1 MKKLVCLIGLICL
14 FCSERTFSQVIKI
27 ENGVSFSK
35 MNAASSLNIHNPLPF
50 YTVNIGC
57 DYLEKDWFFLSS
69 EIGYV
74 RKGGKGHSNDEIGF
88 SEKNTLDCITLN
100 TSFNV
105 KCNVGGFNL
114 YLGVAPTLDFAL
126 KNKYSSE
133 SLSWKDEWEMYPEH
147 RVFLGIKPS
156 IGMFYDI
163 NKIRLS
169 LETFYM
175 KNITKLSKFDGVKAN
190 TFLLSFGIG
199 YKL

>member
-14 FCSERTFSQVIKI
+14 FCSEITFSQVIKI

-35 MNAASSLNIHNPLPF
+35 MNAASSLNFHNPLPF

-105 KCNVGGFNL
+105 KYNVGGFNL
-114 YLGVAPTLDFAL
+114 YLGGCT
-126 KNKYSSE
+126 
-133 SLSWKDEWEMYPEH
+133 
-147 RVFLGIKPS
+147 
-156 IGMFYDI
+156 
-163 NKIRLS
+163 
-169 LETFYM
+169 
-175 KNITKLSKFDGVKAN
+175 N
-190 TFLLSFGIG
+190 T
-199 YKL
+199 

>member
-35 MNAASSLNIHNPLPF
+35 MNAASSLNFHNPLSF

-57 DYLEKDWFFLSS
+57 DYLERDWFFLSS

-105 KCNVGGFNL
+105 KYNVGGFNL

-147 RVFLGIKPS
+147 RVVLGIKPS

-169 LETFYM
+169 LETSYM
-175 KNITKLSKFDGVKAN
+175 KNITKKYAKIKKKNEQKIS
-190 TFLLSFGIG
+190 
-199 YKL
+199 

>member
-1 MKKLVCLIGLICL
+1 MKKVILLIGLICL
-14 FCSERTFSQVIKI
+14 FSSERIFSQVIKI

-35 MNAASSLNIHNPLPF
+35 MNVGSATFRNPLSF

-69 EIGYV
+69 EIGCV
-74 RKGGKGHSNDEIGF
+74 RKGGKGHSDDERGF

-105 KCNVGGFNL
+105 KYNAGGFNL
-114 YLGVAPTLDFAL
+114 YIGAAPTLDFPL
-126 KNKYSSE
+126 KNEYSSKSPE
-133 SLSWKDEWEMYPEH
+133 WNDKWEMYPEH
-147 RVFLGIKPS
+147 RVVLGIKPS
-156 IGMFYDI
+156 IGAFYDVD
-163 NKIRLS
+163 KIRLS
-169 LETFYM
+169 LEASYM
-175 KNITKLSKFDGVKAN
+175 KNITKLSKFDGIKNN

>member
-147 RVFLGIKPS
+147 RVF
-156 IGMFYDI
+156 
-163 NKIRLS
+163 
-169 LETFYM
+169 
-175 KNITKLSKFDGVKAN
+175 
-190 TFLLSFGIG
+190 
-199 YKL
+199 

>member
-1 MKKLVCLIGLICL
+1 MPP
-14 FCSERTFSQVIKI
+14 R
-27 ENGVSFSK
+27 
-35 MNAASSLNIHNPLPF
+35 
-50 YTVNIGC
+50 
-57 DYLEKDWFFLSS
+57 
-69 EIGYV
+69 
-74 RKGGKGHSNDEIGF
+74 GF
-88 SEKNTLDCITLN
+88 SLLSR
-100 TSFNV
+100 SFQ
-105 KCNVGGFNL
+105 L
-114 YLGVAPTLDFAL
+114 PAYIVAD
-126 KNKYSSE
+126 
-133 SLSWKDEWEMYPEH
+133 DH